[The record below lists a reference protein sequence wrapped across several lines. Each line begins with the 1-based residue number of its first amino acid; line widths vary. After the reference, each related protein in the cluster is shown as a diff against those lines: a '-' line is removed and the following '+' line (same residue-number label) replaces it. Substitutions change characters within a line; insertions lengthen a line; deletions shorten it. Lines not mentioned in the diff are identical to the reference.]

1 MGRKSRKDIP
11 GREIIPQPV
20 PLHQKQEKI
29 PTGAYIRLS
38 LQNNGLNEMDSITI
52 QTQLV
57 VSYIQ
62 AHEELELVETYVDN
76 GYTGTKFDRPQFT
89 RMMEDVKKGKIRCIV
104 VKDLSRFGRDYL
116 ETGYYIDTLFPLLN
130 VRFIAIT
137 DQFDSIR
144 KEDRNNL
151 VIPMKNMVNAM
162 FAKDISRKQGAYH
175 ELRRKQGTVVPAS
188 APLGYQYSNEE
199 HRLVIDKDVEIYIR
213 MTFAW
218 HFAGVSDSEIAKRMS
233 FLGAPTYSVLKQR
246 GKNGRIVP
254 NWSANTVR
262 GILKNPTYAGFA
274 VMGKSYKSLYQ
285 GIPTQINRRED
296 WIMFPGVNEAY
307 ISAEDYYRIVERID
321 KNRNAKEKKM
331 ESTEAFRAQL
341 PNCFQHK
348 VICAI
353 CGKRMVFKRK
363 ANSQGDIDTAY
374 SYYQCSSYKQ
384 RCAGKRPMIHQSI
397 LKVVVMANIRNL
409 IRTACDRK
417 KMLDQIERDVGSQFP
432 VQKLTRKAGYLEARQ
447 TELEQRIT
455 KAYED
460 HTEGVLDL
468 DDYRCIKERLTSEKQ
483 TIQNQIAD
491 IRTKMQ
497 CVSDAVQRFRQ
508 WAGQFENCME
518 CDTYSQELVDS
529 LVKEIRISDEDHI
542 EIVFS
547 CEDVYRN
554 AVIET
559 LFQEVENDF

>member
-1 MGRKSRKDIP
+1 
-11 GREIIPQPV
+11 
-20 PLHQKQEKI
+20 
-29 PTGAYIRLS
+29 
-38 LQNNGLNEMDSITI
+38 
-52 QTQLV
+52 
-57 VSYIQ
+57 
-62 AHEELELVETYVDN
+62 
-76 GYTGTKFDRPQFT
+76 
-89 RMMEDVKKGKIRCIV
+89 
-104 VKDLSRFGRDYL
+104 
-116 ETGYYIDTLFPLLN
+116 
-130 VRFIAIT
+130 
-137 DQFDSIR
+137 
-144 KEDRNNL
+144 
-151 VIPMKNMVNAM
+151 
-162 FAKDISRKQGAYH
+162 
-175 ELRRKQGTVVPAS
+175 
-188 APLGYQYSNEE
+188 
-199 HRLVIDKDVEIYIR
+199 
-213 MTFAW
+213 
-218 HFAGVSDSEIAKRMS
+218 
-233 FLGAPTYSVLKQR
+233 
-246 GKNGRIVP
+246 
-254 NWSANTVR
+254 
-262 GILKNPTYAGFA
+262 
-274 VMGKSYKSLYQ
+274 
-285 GIPTQINRRED
+285 
-296 WIMFPGVNEAY
+296 
-307 ISAEDYYRIVERID
+307 
-321 KNRNAKEKKM
+321 
-331 ESTEAFRAQL
+331 
-341 PNCFQHK
+341 
-348 VICAI
+348 
-353 CGKRMVFKRK
+353 
-363 ANSQGDIDTAY
+363 
-374 SYYQCSSYKQ
+374 
-384 RCAGKRPMIHQSI
+384 MIHQSI

>member
-1 MGRKSRKDIP
+1 
-11 GREIIPQPV
+11 
-20 PLHQKQEKI
+20 
-29 PTGAYIRLS
+29 
-38 LQNNGLNEMDSITI
+38 MDSITI

-175 ELRRKQGTVVPAS
+175 ELRRKQGTVVPSS
-188 APLGYQYSNEE
+188 APLGYQYSDEE

-254 NWSANTVR
+254 NWSANTVK

-348 VICAI
+348 VICAK

-374 SYYQCSSYKQ
+374 SYY
-384 RCAGKRPMIHQSI
+384 
-397 LKVVVMANIRNL
+397 
-409 IRTACDRK
+409 
-417 KMLDQIERDVGSQFP
+417 
-432 VQKLTRKAGYLEARQ
+432 
-447 TELEQRIT
+447 
-455 KAYED
+455 
-460 HTEGVLDL
+460 
-468 DDYRCIKERLTSEKQ
+468 
-483 TIQNQIAD
+483 
-491 IRTKMQ
+491 
-497 CVSDAVQRFRQ
+497 
-508 WAGQFENCME
+508 
-518 CDTYSQELVDS
+518 
-529 LVKEIRISDEDHI
+529 
-542 EIVFS
+542 
-547 CEDVYRN
+547 
-554 AVIET
+554 
-559 LFQEVENDF
+559 